1 MLVPRGGRTVKRL
14 FTRSPMA
21 RRLKWIV
28 ALLVVSFCAAVF
40 AYWKSGQEPA
50 DDTPSV
56 PAPTSASAPLPAD
69 GAPDGAANGAA
80 NGAATRKSSPVGAAA
95 RRSPIQPAGATSA
108 MSADGSTAAASSPAS
123 ATVIPVNLF
132 PGQSWLPP
140 APPPP
145 PPPPPPKDPP
155 PLPFTVRAVWLAQEG
170 TLYVVLNGGGH
181 ELPVCASCRNKGFFR
196 KGDVLMGTYR
206 LEQVDRREVRFT
218 YLPMK
223 RTQQLSLSGAK

>member
-1 MLVPRGGRTVKRL
+1 MKRL

-28 ALLVVSFCAAVF
+28 AVLVVSFCAAVF

-50 DDTPSV
+50 QDTQSV
-56 PAPTSASAPLPAD
+56 PAPTSASAPLPANGASNGAAD
-69 GAPDGAANGAA
+69 GAADGAANGAA
-80 NGAATRKSSPVGAAA
+80 NGAATRQSSPVGAAA
-95 RRSPIQPAGATSA
+95 RRSPIQPAGAASA
-108 MSADGSTAAASSPAS
+108 MSAEGSTAASPAAS

-140 APPPP
+140 PPPAP